1 MSLVAKIKELPKV
14 RQEARVGFHTHISG
28 LGLDEKGRAK
38 KVADGLVG
46 QEEAREALGI
56 VANMIK
62 EGRMAGRGLLI
73 VGPPG
78 TGKTALAIALA
89 KELGEDTP
97 FVAMGGSEIMGSPRK
112 SEMLMQAMRRAIG
125 VRIKEKRRVYE
136 GAVKELKF
144 RMVRDPY
151 NPYVKVPREAIIT
164 LETADDEQTLTVDED
179 IAYQLLQLGVRK
191 GDIIAI
197 DADIGKVYRLG
208 RAKKTEKKG
217 GITLVREVKLPEGE
231 VFKEREV
238 VHTLTLH
245 DLDAYY
251 AAQQAPLS
259 LLAGLGPESVTD
271 EARKQVD
278 KTVSEWLK
286 EGKAELVP
294 GVPFIDDAHLLDL
307 EAFSF
312 LSRAMEKEFAPIIV
326 LATNRGMAKI
336 RGTDETAPH
345 GIPLDMLDRLLI
357 IRTRPYTR
365 DEIEEI
371 VKIRAKEEGVKLSE
385 DAVKKLSEVG
395 EQRSL
400 RYAIHLVQPA
410 KIIAEREGREEVMA
424 KDVEEAERKFVDVK
438 DSVRYVE
445 QFKDKF
451 L

>member
-1 MSLVAKIKELPKV
+1 MAEVKEIPTVK
-14 RQEARVGFHTHISG
+14 EARVGFHTHIRG
-28 LGLDEKGRAK
+28 LGLDEHGKAK

-46 QEEAREALGI
+46 QEEAREALG
-56 VANMIK
+56 VVVEMVK

-112 SEMLMQAMRRAIG
+112 SEVLMQAMRRAIG

-136 GAVKELKF
+136 GAVKEIKF
-144 RMVRDPY
+144 RMLRHPY
-151 NPYVKVPREAIIT
+151 SPYVKVPREAIVT
-164 LETADDEQTLTVDED
+164 LETEDEEKTLNVDEE
-179 IAYQLLQLGVRK
+179 IAYQLLQLGIRR
-191 GDIIAI
+191 GDVIAI
-197 DADIGKVYRLG
+197 DADSGKVYKLG
-208 RAKKTEKKG
+208 RAKSEEKKG
-217 GITLVREVKLPEGE
+217 GITLIKEVSLPEGP
-231 VFKEREV
+231 VFKEKEV

-259 LLAGLGPESVTD
+259 LLAGLGAESVTD

-294 GVPFIDDAHLLDL
+294 GVLFIDDAHLLDL

-336 RGTDETAPH
+336 RGTDELAPH

-357 IRTRPYTR
+357 IKTRPYTR
-365 DEIEEI
+365 EEIEKIIE
-371 VKIRAKEEGVKLSE
+371 IRAEEEGIKLSE
-385 DAVKKLSEVG
+385 DALKEIGAIG
-395 EQRSL
+395 EERSL
-400 RYAIHLVQPA
+400 RYAIHLMQPA
-410 KIIAEREGREEVMA
+410 KVIAMRHGHDTVTAE
-424 KDVEEAERKFVDVK
+424 DVKEAERKFVDVK
-438 DSVRYVE
+438 DSVNYVE
-445 QFKDKF
+445 QFKEKF

>member
-1 MSLVAKIKELPKV
+1 MAEIKELPTSKG
-14 RQEARVGFHTHISG
+14 ELRVGFHTHIKG
-28 LGLDEKGRAK
+28 LGLDEKGKAK

-46 QEEAREALGI
+46 QEEAREALGV
-56 VANMIK
+56 VAEMVR
-62 EGRMAGRGLLI
+62 EGKMAGRGLLI

-112 SEMLMQAMRRAIG
+112 SEVLMQAMRRAIG

-144 RMVRDPY
+144 RMVRHPY
-151 NPYVKVPREAIIT
+151 NPYVKIPREAIIT
-164 LETADDEQTLTVDED
+164 LETTDDEKTLTVDEE
-179 IAYQLLQLGVRK
+179 IAYQLLQLGVRR
-191 GDIIAI
+191 GDVIAI
-197 DADIGKVYRLG
+197 DADSGRVYKVG
-208 RAKKTEKKG
+208 RVKKERKG
-217 GITLVREVKLPEGE
+217 GITLIKEVNLPEGP
-231 VFKEREV
+231 VLKEKEV

-245 DLDAYY
+245 DLDTYY

-271 EARKQVD
+271 EVRKQVD

-294 GVPFIDDAHLLDL
+294 GVLFIDDAHLLDL

-336 RGTDETAPH
+336 RGTDEVAPH

-371 VKIRAKEEGVKLSE
+371 VKIRAAEEGVKLKE
-385 DAVKKLSEVG
+385 DAVKKLGEVG

-400 RYAIHLVQPA
+400 RYAIHLMQPA
-410 KIIAEREGREEVMA
+410 KVIAQREGREEVTA
-424 KDVEEAERKFVDVK
+424 KDVEEAEKKFVDVK
-438 DSVRYVE
+438 DSVKYVE

>member
-1 MSLVAKIKELPKV
+1 MSIVAKIEELPKV
-14 RQEARVGFHTHISG
+14 QRETRVGFHTHIKG
-28 LGLDEKGRAK
+28 LGLDEKGKAK

-97 FVAMGGSEIMGSPRK
+97 FVAVGGSEIMGSPRK
-112 SEMLMQAMRRAIG
+112 SEVLMQAMRRAIG

-136 GAVKELKF
+136 GAVKELRF
-144 RMVRDPY
+144 RMVRHPY

-164 LETADDEQTLTVDED
+164 LETAEDEQTLTVDED

-191 GDIIAI
+191 GDVIAI
-197 DADIGKVYRLG
+197 DADTGRVYRIG
-208 RAKKTEKKG
+208 RVKKEKKG
-217 GITLVREVKLPEGE
+217 GITLIKEINLPEGP
-231 VFKEREV
+231 VLKEKEV

-245 DLDAYY
+245 DLDTYY

-259 LLAGLGPESVTD
+259 LLAGFGPESVTD

-294 GVPFIDDAHLLDL
+294 GVLFIDDAHLLDL

-326 LATNRGMAKI
+326 LATNRGKAKI
-336 RGTDETAPH
+336 RGTDEEAPH

-357 IRTRPYTR
+357 IKTRPYTR

-371 VKIRAKEEGVKLSE
+371 VKIRAKEEGVKLTE
-385 DAVKKLSEVG
+385 EAVKKLGEIG

-400 RYAIHLVQPA
+400 RYAIHLMQPA
-410 KIIAEREGREEVMA
+410 KVIAEREGREEVEA
-424 KDVEEAERKFVDVK
+424 KDVEEAEKKFVDVK
-438 DSVRYVE
+438 DSVKYVE
-445 QFKDKF
+445 EFKDKF